1 MKKNVFRCMILAA
14 LLTGLTGCQ
23 KSDNDSEWKKEDK
36 LLEDEQTEA
45 TSQDEMTSESQ
56 EDEDTTS
63 TDVEA
68 SLGMEMNQLDLSG
81 YTFHNDEALNEV
93 IKYTNENIVD
103 DLLDGGQHF
112 KSHIARKILE
122 KDGYV
127 GFDEQLLEVFCND
140 LITTA
145 FDANVVYVSD
155 AEDMGDYYRIGIC
168 TVREEDDYRG
178 NEYYYCDNNYLA
190 FYASIFKEGGEYYI
204 LPFDYKDADLYAP
217 VFGCAKGQAATGAQL
232 IVAKNYLFE
241 RMSNEAA
248 CQDTHRDLFAERLA
262 EMEAYGHEQ
271 QEQGYVDYYNNPGTY
286 SQDDT
291 SEIFFEEPPVA
302 VY

>member
-68 SLGMEMNQLDLSG
+68 SVGMEMNQLDLSG

-103 DLLDGGQHF
+103 DLLDGGQHSSPIF
-112 KSHIARKILE
+112 RTVLRGSECLRNQVFWAFFFGKL
-122 KDGYV
+122 DDFV
-127 GFDEQLLEVFCND
+127 GFPRGSRGVF
-140 LITTA
+140 TH
-145 FDANVVYVSD
+145 FF
-155 AEDMGDYYRIGIC
+155 
-168 TVREEDDYRG
+168 TV
-178 NEYYYCDNNYLA
+178 
-190 FYASIFKEGGEYYI
+190 
-204 LPFDYKDADLYAP
+204 
-217 VFGCAKGQAATGAQL
+217 
-232 IVAKNYLFE
+232 
-241 RMSNEAA
+241 
-248 CQDTHRDLFAERLA
+248 
-262 EMEAYGHEQ
+262 
-271 QEQGYVDYYNNPGTY
+271 
-286 SQDDT
+286 
-291 SEIFFEEPPVA
+291 
-302 VY
+302 